1 MRVSQ
6 AVWGVFH
13 HFELAR
19 ELDRRGHLDTVF
31 STWPWTRLKREGL
44 PHSKVQTFPWLHTPL
59 TVLNRIGTLPVW
71 LDDELGYQ
79 NALRFDDWTA
89 RRIGRID
96 ALIALSGAALKT
108 GRMLQQRG
116 GVFICDRGSTHHSY
130 QAAIVAGEFQRWGLD
145 PPRTDSRDTVREETI
160 YDVADAITV
169 PSSFSRR
176 SFIEMGVPA
185 EKVHTIPYGVRLE
198 AFARIADPRA
208 DTFNVL
214 FAGHVSLRKGI
225 PYLLEAFAKLNH
237 PAKRLRIAG
246 SMAPEIKQLL
256 TRLPHQSVEFL
267 GSVPQADLPKIMSES
282 HVLVLPS
289 IEDGFGLVMSQAMAC
304 GCPVIA
310 STNTGGED
318 LFADG
323 VEGFIVPIRD
333 VDALANRMQRLM
345 DDPDLQRRMSEAA
358 LARVRYLGGWTQYGD
373 QWESLLQ
380 RLTGSKAGA

>member
-145 PPRTDSRDTVREETI
+145 PRAPIPATPCARRPSTMWRMPSPYPLPFRAVRSSR
-160 YDVADAITV
+160 
-169 PSSFSRR
+169 
-176 SFIEMGVPA
+176 
-185 EKVHTIPYGVRLE
+185 
-198 AFARIADPRA
+198 
-208 DTFNVL
+208 
-214 FAGHVSLRKGI
+214 
-225 PYLLEAFAKLNH
+225 
-237 PAKRLRIAG
+237 
-246 SMAPEIKQLL
+246 
-256 TRLPHQSVEFL
+256 
-267 GSVPQADLPKIMSES
+267 
-282 HVLVLPS
+282 
-289 IEDGFGLVMSQAMAC
+289 
-304 GCPVIA
+304 
-310 STNTGGED
+310 
-318 LFADG
+318 
-323 VEGFIVPIRD
+323 
-333 VDALANRMQRLM
+333 
-345 DDPDLQRRMSEAA
+345 
-358 LARVRYLGGWTQYGD
+358 
-373 QWESLLQ
+373 WESRPRRFTPFRTESGLKLSP
-380 RLTGSKAGA
+380 GSPTHARTPSTCSSPDTSRYAKAFPTCLRHLPAQPSR

>member
-108 GRMLQQRG
+108 GRMLQRRG

-145 PPRTDSRDTVREETI
+145 PPRTDPRDTVREETI

-198 AFARIADPRA
+198 AFARIADPRT

>member
-198 AFARIADPRA
+198 AFARIADPRT

-267 GSVPQADLPKIMSES
+267 GSVPQADLPKIMSGS

>member
-198 AFARIADPRA
+198 AFARIADPRT

-380 RLTGSKAGA
+380 RLTGSKAGV

>member
-1 MRVSQ
+1 
-6 AVWGVFH
+6 
-13 HFELAR
+13 
-19 ELDRRGHLDTVF
+19 
-31 STWPWTRLKREGL
+31 
-44 PHSKVQTFPWLHTPL
+44 
-59 TVLNRIGTLPVW
+59 
-71 LDDELGYQ
+71 
-79 NALRFDDWTA
+79 
-89 RRIGRID
+89 
-96 ALIALSGAALKT
+96 
-108 GRMLQQRG
+108 
-116 GVFICDRGSTHHSY
+116 
-130 QAAIVAGEFQRWGLD
+130 
-145 PPRTDSRDTVREETI
+145 
-160 YDVADAITV
+160 
-169 PSSFSRR
+169 
-176 SFIEMGVPA
+176 
-185 EKVHTIPYGVRLE
+185 
-198 AFARIADPRA
+198 
-208 DTFNVL
+208 
-214 FAGHVSLRKGI
+214 
-225 PYLLEAFAKLNH
+225 
-237 PAKRLRIAG
+237 
-246 SMAPEIKQLL
+246 MAPEIKQLL

>member
-198 AFARIADPRA
+198 AFARIADPRT

>member
-89 RRIGRID
+89 RRIGKID

-145 PPRTDSRDTVREETI
+145 PPRTDPRDTVREETI

-198 AFARIADPRA
+198 AFARIADPRT

-380 RLTGSKAGA
+380 RLTGSKAGV

>member
-380 RLTGSKAGA
+380 RLTGSKAGV